1 MFLCIF
7 QKRNKP
13 STLFDFSFPKRR
25 DQQFSPFYYFPLISF
40 FRLNFHFLIHD
51 LYSIFIK
58 LTTPLFLS
66 FKCRSMMIT
75 LSFLV
80 VGLCFFLHRKFKK
93 DPGAV
98 ALHTLPWTDENLEVF
113 TLSGQVGIHT

>member
-1 MFLCIF
+1 
-7 QKRNKP
+7 
-13 STLFDFSFPKRR
+13 
-25 DQQFSPFYYFPLISF
+25 
-40 FRLNFHFLIHD
+40 
-51 LYSIFIK
+51 
-58 LTTPLFLS
+58 
-66 FKCRSMMIT
+66 MMIT

-113 TLSGQVGIHT
+113 TLSGQVRILSEIKRKKSHLKKKKVKSLLMIHQGNENHIDFPRLFSKVFNVMRYRILIFTNKTSRYIFKKWARQTKSD